1 MQVLQQANAAQ
12 AGKTSQQSHQELSST
27 ANLPVKFATI
37 QAAISSNKPQLD
49 QASLYSRHFA

>member
-49 QASLYSRHFA
+49 QASLYS